1 MTSHTEE
8 SLCAADSRL
17 YMTLYSVH
25 INILSYVHGHFL
37 LKQTLYLHNERTSN
51 SIHPSTEYKVIQTG
65 KVGEERER
73 WREEKRERE
82 ERRLR
87 RERKREAEA
96 G

>member
-1 MTSHTEE
+1 
-8 SLCAADSRL
+8 
-17 YMTLYSVH
+17 MTLCSLH

-37 LKQTLYLHNERTSN
+37 LKQTFYLHNERTSN
-51 SIHPSTEYKVIQTG
+51 SIHPSTEYKVIQTS
-65 KVGEERER
+65 KVVEGRDR

-87 RERKREAEA
+87 RERKREAET